1 MAQNEIAILERAN
14 HEEVNFNWAEAAKL
28 YEQAANIFLDKEISE
43 QAAETFKIAG
53 YSYKRAAETVEKS
66 KDYFE
71 LNKQSGTFY
80 QKAANLFKQIGNIAV
95 ELECKAEIHYLKGL
109 IAINAKE
116 TKMLFTQSYELFINS
131 SEYFRKNND
140 KKSLARTLMRA
151 GKVAWYI
158 VNYCSDQEEI
168 EQLCKKCIE
177 VAEKAWNLSK
187 EVKNYQ
193 AMAESLLTISWTR
206 HAVPLW
212 IGPYKLDKYEKEEL
226 RKTLLLLNE
235 SLKLIES
242 EGDKRALGWIYFSV
256 GLYNGHMGVRFGEDE
271 KEETEIIDK
280 SIKYFEIALIYAREI
295 KDRYLNILVIYWLD
309 YFTLIKGKYKYLQ
322 NRIVNDIKEIKEL
335 GNTYKGLNHLWV
347 FYSGSLPAIYY
358 SSIARRNFFTRS
370 QRMIYSEKSIEYT
383 IKYLKYLAFEPFA
396 PGAYLSL
403 AGSYSNLAILT
414 TNKEDRENYLNN
426 MIQSAKEAEK
436 IGERFKGGMARASG
450 YNSLYRAYRT
460 YTDITESK
468 EEKIRMLSN
477 AIDAAEKAV
486 EYSVESKL
494 SIMINRLRLGQL
506 REELGILSN
515 ERESLIQAQV
525 FFFELIKETNE
536 LGYFFITAAAYESI
550 ARIEDRLGNH
560 ATSAEHYLNAQ
571 NAHKKALGNVKYKLL
586 KDQVKEKI
594 NYSVAWNHIETAKA
608 YHKRES
614 HLEAKANYENAAEIL
629 KDLPKSNYETAYYS
643 AWALLENAEYLSKEE
658 RQQDAI
664 KQYKETKS
672 KFNETI
678 KILEKASKR
687 TEEKKER
694 ERLKKLEKVAKLREN
709 YCSARIDLEEAR
721 ILGKQ
726 GKHLEAAEKFANAAS
741 QFKDVCFV
749 FKIERERKELEAI
762 YHLCRAWE
770 KMEFAEKYEDPKM
783 FLDAS
788 DLFEKASSF
797 FAATNLKYL
806 ASGNS
811 VFCQALEYGCKFDDS
826 TEIGFKSQLYPKIK
840 TTLRKAASLYLKGGY
855 DSGADWAL
863 ATSTYFDGTWNLIR
877 ADEELEYSEKA
888 KLLGVGSRYLK
899 SAAELFGKAG
909 HKDKEEEI
917 QNRLIML
924 EKEEEILFSAIG
936 TIKKPAITGSTM
948 GIVAPSCPLE
958 TSQPP
963 NLNEIQQIT
972 EESRRTSG
980 KSIEA
985 YDCDT
990 NLNILHISDI
1000 QEGRFGI
1007 KEDMSEV
1014 DKVYSKFLVDLKN
1027 KLEIIHRTNKID
1039 IIAISGDLASTG
1051 AKEEFDNLTNEFFPI
1066 MNEVFLRGKNNIPK
1080 NRWIIVPG
1088 NHDVEWGKDKARF
1101 NNFIQFC
1108 HKNGFHPYE
1117 LNNPES
1123 MYTQTI
1129 CREKNTGN
1137 LLGIIGLNS
1146 CLEILDEDTRNL
1158 SNISNFYF
1166 SEFSKDWDE
1175 EFREIPKL
1183 MICHHTLHSIKGEK
1197 LDHAL
1202 NTLRDNNL
1210 LITLAGDIHK
1220 SEPYADEINRI
1231 KCIPAG
1237 TISAKKEERQIGVD
1251 VISRQFN
1258 LVNLNLQTGYV
1269 KWYTHI
1275 FEGTWREIKNESF
1288 YLKHPSFSS

>member
-1 MAQNEIAILERAN
+1 MAENEIAILERAN
-14 HEEVNFNWAEAAKL
+14 HEEVIFNWAEAAKL
-28 YEQAANIFLDKEISE
+28 YEQAANNFLDKEISE
-43 QAAETFKIAG
+43 QAADTFKSAG
-53 YSYKRAAETVEKS
+53 HSYERAAETVERT

-71 LNKQSGTFY
+71 LNKQSGY
-80 QKAANLFKQIGNIAV
+80 VYEKAANLFKQIENNAE
-95 ELECKAEIHYLKGL
+95 ELECKAEIYYVKGL
-109 IAINAKE
+109 IASTAKE
-116 TKMLFTQSYELFINS
+116 TKMLFSQSYEFFINS
-131 SEYFRKNND
+131 SEYFHKNAD
-140 KKSLARTLMRA
+140 KKSLARTLNRA
-151 GKVAWYI
+151 ALISWYI
-158 VNYCSDQEEI
+158 ISYCSDQKEI
-168 EQLCKKCIE
+168 EQLCQKCIE
-177 VAEKAWNLSK
+177 IGEKAWYISK
-187 EVKNYQ
+187 EVRNYQ
-193 AMAESLLTISWTR
+193 AMAESILTISWTR
-206 HAVPLW
+206 HAVPFW

-226 RKTLLLLNE
+226 EKTFLLLNE
-235 SLKLIES
+235 SLELIES
-242 EGDKRALGWIYFSV
+242 EGDKRALAWIYFSV
-256 GLYNGHMGVRFGEDE
+256 GLYYGHFGVRFGEDE
-271 KEETEIIDK
+271 KEETEIIDQ
-280 SIKYFEIALIYAREI
+280 SIKYFEIAMIYARDI
-295 KDRYLNILVIYWLD
+295 KDKYLNILVIYWLD
-309 YFTLIKGKYKYLQ
+309 YFTVIKGKYKYVQ
-322 NRIVNDIKEIKEL
+322 NRIVKDIKEIEQL
-335 GNTYKGLNHLWV
+335 GDVYKDLKHLWV
-347 FYSGSLPAIYY
+347 YYSIALPALYY
-358 SSIARRNFFTRS
+358 SFIARRNFFTRS
-370 QRMIYSEKSIEYT
+370 QRMIYSEKSIEY
-383 IKYLKYLAFEPFA
+383 INKYLKHLTFEPFL
-396 PGAYLSL
+396 PGAYFGLT
-403 AGSYSNLAILT
+403 GSYSNLATLT
-414 TNKEDRENYLNN
+414 TNNEDRENYLNN

-436 IGERFKGGMARASG
+436 IAEKYEGGIARSSG

-468 EEKIRMLSN
+468 EEKIKMLSN
-477 AIDAAEKAV
+477 AIDAAEKGV

-494 SIMINRLRLGQL
+494 SIMINRLRLGHL
-506 REELGILSN
+506 YEELGILTN
-515 ERESLIQAQV
+515 EKNALTKARE
-525 FFFELIKETNE
+525 FFFYLIKETNE
-536 LGYFFITAAAYESI
+536 LGYYFITAAAYESI

-560 ATSAEHYLNAQ
+560 NTSAEHYLNAQ
-571 NAHKKALGNVKYKLL
+571 SAHKKALGNIKYKLL
-586 KDQVKEKI
+586 KDQVKEKV
-594 NYSVAWNHIETAKA
+594 NYSLAWNYIETAKA
-608 YHKRES
+608 DHKREN
-614 HLEAKANYENAAEIL
+614 HLEAKANYENAAEIFKNL
-629 KDLPKSNYETAYYS
+629 SKYSYEETYFS
-643 AWALLENAEYLSKEE
+643 AWALLEKAEYLSKEE

-664 KQYKETKS
+664 EQYKETKI

-678 KILEKASKR
+678 KILEKVSKR
-687 TEEKKER
+687 TEEKKES
-694 ERLKKLEKVAKLREN
+694 ERLKKLEKVARLRVN

-726 GKHLEAAEKFANAAS
+726 GKHLEAAERFANAAS
-741 QFKDVCFV
+741 QFKDVCSV
-749 FKIERERKELEAI
+749 FKIERERRELEAI

-770 KMEFAEKYEDPKM
+770 TMEFAEKYEDPKM

-788 DLFEKASSF
+788 DLFETASNF
-797 FAATNLKYL
+797 FTATNLKFL

-811 VFCQALEYGCKFDDS
+811 VFCQALEYGCRFDDS
-826 TEIGFKSQLYPKIK
+826 TDIGFKAQLYPKIK
-840 TTLRKAASLYLKGGY
+840 TTLRKAASLYVKGGY
-855 DSGADWAL
+855 DNGADWAL

-888 KLLGVGSRYLK
+888 KLLGIGSRYLK
-899 SAAELFGKAG
+899 SAAELFSKAG
-909 HKDKEEEI
+909 HKNKEEEI
-917 QNRLIML
+917 QNRIVML

-936 TIKKPAITGSTM
+936 TIKKPAISRSTK
-948 GIVAPSCPLE
+948 GILAPSCPLE

-963 NLNEIQQIT
+963 KVSEIQQIT
-972 EESRRTSG
+972 EESRKALARR
-980 KSIEA
+980 IYE
-985 YDCDT
+985 CDT
-990 NLNILHISDI
+990 SLNILHISDI

-1014 DKVYSKFLVDLKN
+1014 AEVYSKFLVDLKN

-1039 IIAISGDLASTG
+1039 IIAISGDLVSTG
-1051 AKEEFDNLTNEFFPI
+1051 GKEEFDNLTSEFFPI
-1066 MNEVFLRGKNNIPK
+1066 LNEVFLKGKNIVPK

-1088 NHDVEWGKDKARF
+1088 NHDVEWGNDKARF

-1123 MYTQTI
+1123 IYTQTL
-1129 CREKNTGN
+1129 CREITTGN

-1146 CLEILDEDTRNL
+1146 CLEIQDEDTRNL

-1166 SEFSKDWDE
+1166 SKFSKDWDE

-1202 NTLRDNNL
+1202 NTLRDNNV